1 MDTDFAVW
9 EAVLFSFLNSF
20 PYMILVLIS
29 FRKRFRFSKRITMLL
44 LAAASV
50 SQVALNTY
58 RLFSPHVQNPVFDL
72 IISSIY
78 VGFIFLAIKDR
89 FGKLLFTVLVLMDLG
104 NLVIVTSKCIE
115 GMLFYDLALLRYHF
129 TYAIVMLPVLAVMLP
144 AVYFLI
150 FRHITDDDYSEQSTR
165 LVWRYLWLIPAV
177 FYLIWSQH
185 FYSTGKS
192 ALENALDP
200 FSTGYLLL
208 IDMGSVLI
216 YRTVVQLS
224 SLYNRNARLQ
234 EDNHELQLQKMQYDI
249 MEQRMEDMRRTR
261 HDLRHHV
268 VLLRQIRQTGDMS
281 QIDKLIEAY
290 PAPILNDQPFRFCQH
305 DTVNA
310 ILVYYSDICQNS
322 KIDFSAEVNISKECF
337 IGKPDLSVMLGNIL
351 ENSVEACKLVPN
363 DPSISVCGEYT
374 QKTDKPAHISLIV
387 KNSYNIEPH
396 INENGVFLSTK
407 HSGNGIG
414 IASVQSIVNRYGGN
428 CSFIPDNGIF
438 TVSVIIFE

>member
-9 EAVLFSFLNSF
+9 EAVLFTFLNSF

-29 FRKRFRFSKRITMLL
+29 FRKRFRFSKKITMLL

-50 SQVALNTY
+50 SQVTLNTY
-58 RLFSPHVQNPVFDL
+58 RLFSPQVQNPVFDL

-89 FGKLLFTVLVLMDLG
+89 FGKLVFTVLVLMDLG

-115 GMLFYDLALLRYHF
+115 GLFFPDAAFLRYHF
-129 TYAIVMLPVLAVMLP
+129 TYSLIMLPILAVMLP

-150 FRHITDDDYSEQSTR
+150 FRCITDDSMYEQGSK
-165 LVWRYLWLIPAV
+165 LVWRYLWLIPSV
-177 FYLIWSQH
+177 FYLIWSHH

-200 FSTGYLLL
+200 LSTGYLLL

-224 SLYNRNARLQ
+224 SLYDRNARLQ

-249 MEQRMEDMRRTR
+249 IEQRMEDMRSTR
-261 HDLRHHV
+261 HDLRHHI
-268 VLLRQIRQTGDMS
+268 VLLKQVRQTGDLS
-281 QIDKLIEAY
+281 LIDKLIESY
-290 PAPILNDQPFRFCQH
+290 PAPVLNDQPFTYCLN
-305 DTVNA
+305 DTANA
-310 ILVYYSDICQNS
+310 VLVYYSDICLNY
-322 KIDFSAEVNISKECF
+322 NISFTVKLNLSERGF
-337 IGKPDLSVMLGNIL
+337 INKTDLAVMFGNIL
-351 ENSVEACKLVPN
+351 DNAVEACKPVEK
-363 DPSISVCGEYT
+363 DRFITVCGEYT
-374 QKTDKPAHISLIV
+374 QEKGRPAQFSLIV
-387 KNSYNIEPH
+387 KNNYKTEPH
-396 INENGVFLSTK
+396 INENGIFLSSK
-407 HSGNGIG
+407 HEGNGIG
-414 IASVQSIVNRYGGN
+414 ITSVDNIVKRYGGN
-428 CSFIPDNGIF
+428 CTFIPDNGIF

>member
-9 EAVLFSFLNSF
+9 EAVLFSFLNSV

-44 LAAASV
+44 LAAAAL
-50 SQVALNTY
+50 SQVTLNTY
-58 RLFSPHVQNPVFDL
+58 RLFSPQVQNPVFDL

-78 VGFIFLAIKDR
+78 VGFIFLAINDR
-89 FGKLLFTVLVLMDLG
+89 FGKLVFTVLVLMDLG

-115 GMLFYDLALLRYHF
+115 GIFFYNAALLRYHF
-129 TYAIVMLPVLAVMLP
+129 TYSLVMLPVLAVILP

-150 FRHITDDDYSEQSTR
+150 FRCITNDNIFEQSSR
-165 LVWRYLWLIPAV
+165 LAWRYLWLIPAV
-177 FYLIWSQH
+177 FYLIWTQH

-200 FSTGYLLL
+200 LSTGYLLL
-208 IDMGSVLI
+208 IDLGSVLI
-216 YRTVVQLS
+216 YRTVVKLS
-224 SLYNRNARLQ
+224 SLYDRNARLQ

-249 MEQRMEDMRRTR
+249 MEQRMEDMRKTR

-268 VLLRQIRQTGDMS
+268 VLLRQIRQTGELS
-281 QIDKLIEAY
+281 QIDKLIESY

-310 ILVYYSDICQNS
+310 ILVYYSDICLNCN
-322 KIDFSAEVNISKECF
+322 INFSAEANISKDCF

-351 ENSVEACKLVPN
+351 ENAVEACRLVQN
-363 DPSISVCGEYT
+363 APSISVCGEYT
-374 QKTDKPAHISLIV
+374 RETDNPAHFSLIV

-396 INENGVFLSTK
+396 VNENGVFLSSK
-407 HSGNGIG
+407 HTGNGIG
-414 IASVQSIVNRYGGN
+414 IASVQSIVKRYGGN
-428 CSFIPDNGIF
+428 CTFIPDNGVF

>member
-9 EAVLFSFLNSF
+9 EAVLFTFLNSF

-50 SQVALNTY
+50 SQVTLNTY
-58 RLFSPHVQNPVFDL
+58 RLFSPQVQNPVFDL

-89 FGKLLFTVLVLMDLG
+89 FGKLVFTVLVLMDLG

-115 GMLFYDLALLRYHF
+115 GMIFHDLALLRYHF
-129 TYAIVMLPVLAVMLP
+129 TYSLVMLPVLAVMLP

-150 FRHITDDDYSEQSTR
+150 FRRITDDDIFEQSSG

-177 FYLIWSQH
+177 FYLIWTQH

-200 FSTGYLLL
+200 LSTGYLLL

-216 YRTVVQLS
+216 YRTVVQIS

-268 VLLRQIRQTGDMS
+268 VLLRQIKQTGDFS
-281 QIDKLIEAY
+281 QIDKLIETY
-290 PAPILNDQPFRFCQH
+290 PAPIQSDQPFRFCQH

-310 ILVYYSDICQNS
+310 ILIYYSDICQNS
-322 KIDFSAEVNISKECF
+322 KIDFSAAVNISKECF

-351 ENSVEACKLVPN
+351 ENAVEACRLVSN

-374 QKTDKPAHISLIV
+374 QNSGKPAHFSLIV

-396 INENGVFLSTK
+396 INENGDFLSSK
-407 HSGNGIG
+407 HMGNGIG
-414 IASVQSIVNRYGGN
+414 IASVQSIVKRYGGN
-428 CSFIPDNGIF
+428 CSFIPDNGVF

>member
-9 EAVLFSFLNSF
+9 EAVLFTFMNSF

-29 FRKRFRFSKRITMLL
+29 FRKRFRFSKKITMLL

-50 SQVALNTY
+50 SQVTLNTY
-58 RLFSPHVQNPVFDL
+58 RLFSPQVQNPVFDL

-89 FGKLLFTVLVLMDLG
+89 FGKLVFTVLVLMDLG

-115 GMLFYDLALLRYHF
+115 GMFFPDAAFLRYHF
-129 TYAIVMLPVLAVMLP
+129 TYSLVMMPVLAVMLP

-150 FRHITDDDYSEQSTR
+150 FRRITDDDFIEESSG

-177 FYLIWSQH
+177 FYLIWTQH

-192 ALENALDP
+192 ALQNALDP
-200 FSTGYLLL
+200 LSTGYLLL

-216 YRTVVQLS
+216 YRTVVQIS
-224 SLYNRNARLQ
+224 SLYNRNAHLQ

-249 MEQRMEDMRRTR
+249 IEQRMEDMRRIR

-268 VLLRQIRQTGDMS
+268 VLLRQIRQTGDLS
-281 QIDKLIEAY
+281 QIDKIIEAY
-290 PAPILNDQPFRFCQH
+290 PAPIQSDQPFRFCQH

-310 ILVYYSDICQNS
+310 ILVYYSDICLNC
-322 KIDFSAEVNISKECF
+322 KIDFSAEVSISKYCF
-337 IGKPDLSVMLGNIL
+337 IGKSDLSVMLGNIL
-351 ENSVEACKLVPN
+351 ENAVEACKPVEKERF
-363 DPSISVCGEYT
+363 ITVCGEFT
-374 QKTDKPAHISLIV
+374 QEKGRPAQFSLIV
-387 KNSYNIEPH
+387 KNNYKTEPH
-396 INENGVFLSTK
+396 INENGIFLSSK
-407 HSGNGIG
+407 HEGNGIG
-414 IASVQSIVNRYGGN
+414 ITSVDNIVKRYGGN

-438 TVSVIIFE
+438 TVSIIIYE

>member
-9 EAVLFSFLNSF
+9 EAVLFTFLNSF

-29 FRKRFRFSKRITMLL
+29 FRKRFRFSKKITMLL

-50 SQVALNTY
+50 SQVTLNTY
-58 RLFSPHVQNPVFDL
+58 RLFSSQVQNPVFDL

-89 FGKLLFTVLVLMDLG
+89 FGKLVFTVLVLMDLG

-115 GMLFYDLALLRYHF
+115 GMFFPDAALLRYHF
-129 TYAIVMLPVLAVMLP
+129 TYSLVMLPILAVMLP
-144 AVYFLI
+144 AVYLLI
-150 FRHITDDDYSEQSTR
+150 FRCITDDDIFEQSSG

-177 FYLIWSQH
+177 FYLIWTQH

-200 FSTGYLLL
+200 LSTGYLLL

-216 YRTVVQLS
+216 YRTVVQIS

-249 MEQRMEDMRRTR
+249 IEQRMEDMRRTR

-268 VLLRQIRQTGDMS
+268 ILLRQIKQTGDFS

-290 PAPILNDQPFRFCQH
+290 PAPIQSDQPFRFCRH

-337 IGKPDLSVMLGNIL
+337 IGNPDLSVMLGNIL
-351 ENSVEACKLVPN
+351 ENAVEACKPVEK
-363 DPSISVCGEYT
+363 DRFITVCGEYT
-374 QKTDKPAHISLIV
+374 QEKGRPAQFSLIV
-387 KNSYNIEPH
+387 KNNYKTEPH
-396 INENGVFLSTK
+396 INENGIFLSSK
-407 HSGNGIG
+407 HEGNGIG
-414 IASVQSIVNRYGGN
+414 ITSVDNIVKRYGGN
-428 CSFIPDNGIF
+428 CSFISANRIF
-438 TVSVIIFE
+438 TVSIIIYE

>member
-1 MDTDFAVW
+1 
-9 EAVLFSFLNSF
+9 
-20 PYMILVLIS
+20 
-29 FRKRFRFSKRITMLL
+29 MLL
-44 LAAASV
+44 LAAAAL
-50 SQVALNTY
+50 SQVTLNTY
-58 RLFSPHVQNPVFDL
+58 RLFSPQVQNPVFDL

-89 FGKLLFTVLVLMDLG
+89 FGKLVFTVLVLMDLG

-115 GMLFYDLALLRYHF
+115 GMFFPDAAFLRYHF
-129 TYAIVMLPVLAVMLP
+129 TYSLVMLPILAVMLP

-150 FRHITDDDYSEQSTR
+150 FRCITDDDVFEQSSM

-177 FYLIWSQH
+177 FYLIWTQH

-200 FSTGYLLL
+200 LSTGYLLL

-216 YRTVVQLS
+216 YRTVVQIS

-234 EDNHELQLQKMQYDI
+234 EDNHELQLQKTQYDI
-249 MEQRMEDMRRTR
+249 IEQRMEDMRIIR

-268 VLLRQIRQTGDMS
+268 VLLRQIRQTGDLS

-290 PAPILNDQPFRFCQH
+290 PAPIQNDQPFRFCQH

-310 ILVYYSDICQNS
+310 ILVYYSDICQNC
-322 KIDFSAEVNISKECF
+322 KIDFSAEVNISKDCF

-351 ENSVEACKLVPN
+351 ENAVEACRLVPN
-363 DPSISVCGEYT
+363 DPSISICGEYT
-374 QKTDKPAHISLIV
+374 QKVGKTPCFSLIV

-396 INENGVFLSTK
+396 INENGDFLSSK
-407 HSGNGIG
+407 HTGNDIG
-414 IASVQSIVNRYGGN
+414 IASVQSILKRYGGN
-428 CSFIPDNGIF
+428 CTFIPDNGIF